1 VLPNSGGLAL
11 SILLVIALFAAV
23 VAIGERMAGSAA
35 PLSSAFAR
43 FAPSVLPITV
53 GYHVAHYLTSLLV
66 NAQYAL
72 KAATDPFADGSDYL
86 GLGTFYV
93 TTGFFNTLDTVH
105 MIWITQ
111 ASAVVLG
118 HVLAICVSH
127 AIALDLYK
135 DPRKATLSQ
144 VPSAL
149 FMIAY
154 TTFGLWLLAAP
165 RGA

>member
-1 VLPNSGGLAL
+1 
-11 SILLVIALFAAV
+11 
-23 VAIGERMAGSAA
+23 
-35 PLSSAFAR
+35 
-43 FAPSVLPITV
+43 
-53 GYHVAHYLTSLLV
+53 
-66 NAQYAL
+66 
-72 KAATDPFADGSDYL
+72 
-86 GLGTFYV
+86 
-93 TTGFFNTLDTVH
+93 